1 MSKISQNLFVAKWIA
16 RPLDMRDVRGSG
28 PSLVR
33 VDSED
38 PLRGSNRTRR

>member
-28 PSLVR
+28 SQPGQS
-33 VDSED
+33 
-38 PLRGSNRTRR
+38 